1 MLAPY
6 TEAIEDP
13 ELRALCVASLG
24 RYAAFVEAVA
34 NETGLDAQL
43 RLEGIISAAYDD
55 DAVGRLEQ
63 RAASLAGA
71 GVPHAFC
78 ERSDALR
85 LEPALGK
92 RVRSALLVR
101 PEGTVDNRRLGRALL
116 AGCEALGVG
125 VGADARDLQVE
136 CDRRRVLGV
145 RSHRGFSPATWVINA
160 AGAWAAQIPG
170 VPPQAVPPVEP
181 VKGQMLALAMPRGF
195 LKRPAWVPGAYLV
208 PRDDGR
214 LLVGATVERAGF
226 DTRVTAEGL
235 RRLLEAALDAAPAL
249 RDLAVTESWAGL
261 RPGSPDGRP
270 FIGPSALEGLLV
282 ATWRGRDWILL
293 APMPAPLIAECV
305 EGKNRS
311 DLSPWL
317 PLRMQMHAGR
327 TVVA

>member
-1 MLAPY
+1 MLAPH

-13 ELRALCVASLG
+13 ELRALCVASLES
-24 RYAAFVEAVA
+24 YAAFVEAIA
-34 NETGLDAQL
+34 GETGVDAQL
-43 RLEGIISAAYDD
+43 RLEGIVSAAYDD
-55 DAVGRLEQ
+55 DAVARLAQ
-63 RAASLAGA
+63 RAASLVGA
-71 GVPHAFC
+71 GIPHAVC
-78 ERSDALR
+78 DRSEALS

-116 AGCEALGVG
+116 AACEALGVG
-125 VGADARDLQVE
+125 VVAERDLRVE
-136 CDRRRVLGV
+136 CDQRRVLGV

-160 AGAWAAQIPG
+160 AGAWAAQVPGIP
-170 VPPQAVPPVEP
+170 PRALPPVEP

-195 LKRPAWVPGAYLV
+195 LKRPVWVPGAYLG

-235 RRLLEAALDAAPAL
+235 RRLLDPLLDAAPAL
-249 RDLAVTESWAGL
+249 RDFAVTETWAGL

-270 FIGPSALEGLLV
+270 FIGPSALHGLLV
-282 ATWRGRDWILL
+282 ATGHGRNGILL
-293 APMPAPLIAECV
+293 APMTAQLITDCI
-305 EGKNRS
+305 EGKNPS
-311 DLSPWL
+311 GLSPWL

-327 TVVA
+327 TIVA